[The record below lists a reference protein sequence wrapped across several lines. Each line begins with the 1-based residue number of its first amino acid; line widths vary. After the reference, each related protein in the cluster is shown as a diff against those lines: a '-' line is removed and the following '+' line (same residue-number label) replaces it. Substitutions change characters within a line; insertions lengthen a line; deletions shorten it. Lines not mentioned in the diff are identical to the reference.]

1 MGMLRVKLK
10 QSKRELKDIKT
21 DQEKQ
26 REKQRKGGE
35 IKHIMMKGDNKTGK
49 ERERKRERERERE
62 SQGMKAH
69 L

>member
-1 MGMLRVKLK
+1 MGMLIVKLK

-26 REKQRKGGE
+26 REKQRKGGG

-49 ERERKRERERERE
+49 ERERGRLPWDL
-62 SQGMKAH
+62 AI
-69 L
+69 